1 MPSEPRYGKLRQQ
14 KTDGKY
20 AVRFYFHPRFMGQV
34 FRRILSKNPIIFKC
48 LKVKKVKFFLNNQN
62 II

>member
-20 AVRFYFHPRFMGQV
+20 AVRFYFYPDLWG
-34 FRRILSKNPIIFKC
+34 
-48 LKVKKVKFFLNNQN
+48 KFSDIYSIASSAYFPKS
-62 II
+62 

>member
-20 AVRFYFHPRFMGQV
+20 AVRFYFHPDLWAGFPTMEAYHKAKTK
-34 FRRILSKNPIIFKC
+34 LS
-48 LKVKKVKFFLNNQN
+48 
-62 II
+62 

>member
-20 AVRFYFHPRFMGQV
+20 AVRFYFYPRFVGKFSDYIRQ
-34 FRRILSKNPIIFKC
+34 KNPIIFKC
-48 LKVKKVKFFLNNQN
+48 LKS
-62 II
+62 